1 MPGCRRWVMLP
12 AIMCGSAEGQAMRL
26 TGKRG
31 LVVGVANERSI
42 AAGCARVVAAEG
54 ARLAITLT
62 HIDAGRHVRM

>member
-1 MPGCRRWVMLP
+1 
-12 AIMCGSAEGQAMRL
+12 MRL

-31 LVVGVANERSI
+31 IVVGIANERSI
-42 AAGCARVVAAEG
+42 AAGCARAFAAEG